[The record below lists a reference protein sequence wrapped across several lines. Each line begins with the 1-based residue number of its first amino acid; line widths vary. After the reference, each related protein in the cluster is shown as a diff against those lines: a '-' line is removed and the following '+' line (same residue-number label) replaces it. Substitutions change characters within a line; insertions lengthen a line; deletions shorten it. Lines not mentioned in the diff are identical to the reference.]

1 MSLPKRYLNADL
13 LQRLAADWLTGG
25 LSPAAQRRAQ
35 LLLEQSPAFAQAVR
49 DWRERFDA
57 ALLSSPQLGRPSE
70 SVWQGITARIGAA
83 QESSQQSV
91 ASVAAGWSVRAWRRL
106 SLLLGGV
113 AAAAVAFSV
122 VVLVQ
127 NPGQGSRAVAP
138 VQMAALMHGAG
149 GQAAVVTVQDGTLTL
164 TAVGAMKPPQGKSYQ
179 LWLLPTEGAPISLGV
194 VAQGRTRYPLP
205 EAARAHLTQAKAF
218 AVSVEPPGGSPTG
231 LPTGAVIMV
240 GAAQR
245 A

>member
-25 LSPAAQRRAQ
+25 LSSAAQRRAQ

-70 SVWQGITARIGAA
+70 SVWQGITARLGAIP
-83 QESSQQSV
+83 EMPQSAV
-91 ASVAAGWSVRAWRRL
+91 SGAAGWGVHAWRRL

-113 AAAAVAFSV
+113 AVAAVAFSV

-138 VQMAALMHGAG
+138 VQMAALMHGEG
-149 GQAAVVTVQDGTLTL
+149 GQAAVVTVQDSALTL
-164 TAVGAMKPPQGKSYQ
+164 TAVGAMTPPQGKSYQ

-194 VAQGRTRYPLP
+194 VAQGQTRYPLP